1 MKTLNERKLAELLEF
16 INKYQT
22 QNGKSPSYRTI
33 MKAMRFTNLASVF
46 RYVGRLEADGKI
58 QKNDC
63 GIKISRRLNPDRTI
77 IATLLGTVTCG
88 QPILAVENI
97 EGIYSLPADIFGTD
111 ETFLLHAKGQK
122 DFVFCNDDG
131 TMRTYYGTRT
141 ILNRFLRNNNLD
153 KYGIHFHAIRHTF
166 GDVLREKNWSIY
178 KIQKMLRHSKVTTT
192 QIYLSMDEN
201 PALDLKND
209 INEVFDERDEE
220 PENKPKGKN
229 KDFEM

>member
-58 QKNDC
+58 QKNDFG

-77 IATLLGTVTCG
+77 IAPLLGTVTCG

-97 EGIYSLPADIFGTD
+97 EGTYSLPADIFGTG
-111 ETFLLHAKGQK
+111 ETFLLHAKGQSMIDAGIK
-122 DFVFCNDDG
+122 DKDILVVRKCQNADDG
-131 TMRTYYGTRT
+131 D
-141 ILNRFLRNNNLD
+141 I
-153 KYGIHFHAIRHTF
+153 
-166 GDVLREKNWSIY
+166 V
-178 KIQKMLRHSKVTTT
+178 V
-192 QIYLSMDEN
+192 
-201 PALDLKND
+201 AL
-209 INEVFDERDEE
+209 IDEE
-220 PENKPKGKN
+220 K
-229 KDFEM
+229 